1 LRTRPSS
8 DLDPERVE
16 KDGGMNRIQRPVLPL
31 PDFLENGIG
40 DPADQI
46 GRDLDTVELLQ
57 VALNLAVT
65 PRA

>member
-1 LRTRPSS
+1 
-8 DLDPERVE
+8 
-16 KDGGMNRIQRPVLPL
+16 MNRIQRPVLPL